1 MITLSSPPVS
11 LSYVSSGLFVAH
23 DEWIHA
29 DRVIDSWELI
39 YMLNGAVYMR
49 QADVSYTLE
58 KGDLLLL
65 RPGVPHG
72 GVQISPPGVSFYWVH
87 FLVSDAA
94 AMARFP
100 THMAFADGYRFTPL
114 FKQLLHIAGA
124 PSPYPFH
131 AADLAVGLILAQ
143 AAASSADDMPQAAL
157 LKDCAEWI
165 RINSDRRITVA
176 MAAERFGYHPDHL
189 SALFQKWRG
198 TPLKQYIDE
207 QRLQYI
213 RNLLLTSN
221 YSIKQLA
228 AYLGWENE
236 NQFTHYFKYHEKMSP
251 TQYRSLYVNTH
262 LNKR

>member
-72 GVQISPPGVSFYWVH
+72 GVQSSP
-87 FLVSDAA
+87 
-94 AMARFP
+94 
-100 THMAFADGYRFTPL
+100 
-114 FKQLLHIAGA
+114 
-124 PSPYPFH
+124 
-131 AADLAVGLILAQ
+131 
-143 AAASSADDMPQAAL
+143 
-157 LKDCAEWI
+157 
-165 RINSDRRITVA
+165 
-176 MAAERFGYHPDHL
+176 
-189 SALFQKWRG
+189 
-198 TPLKQYIDE
+198 
-207 QRLQYI
+207 
-213 RNLLLTSN
+213 LLTSN

>member
-1 MITLSSPPVS
+1 M
-11 LSYVSSGLFVAH
+11 LF
-23 DEWIHA
+23 
-29 DRVIDSWELI
+29 RS
-39 YMLNGAVYMR
+39 
-49 QADVSYTLE
+49 
-58 KGDLLLL
+58 
-65 RPGVPHG
+65 
-72 GVQISPPGVSFYWVH
+72 
-87 FLVSDAA
+87 
-94 AMARFP
+94 
-100 THMAFADGYRFTPL
+100 
-114 FKQLLHIAGA
+114 
-124 PSPYPFH
+124 PFH

>member
-72 GVQISPPGVSFYWVH
+72 GVQSSPPGVSFYWVH

-176 MAAERFGYHPDHL
+176 MAPQRSVSKMAGHPPETIHRRAA
-189 SALFQKWRG
+189 SAIYPEPAADLQLQHQAARRLPGLGKRKPIH
-198 TPLKQYIDE
+198 PL
-207 QRLQYI
+207 L
-213 RNLLLTSN
+213 
-221 YSIKQLA
+221 
-228 AYLGWENE
+228 
-236 NQFTHYFKYHEKMSP
+236 
-251 TQYRSLYVNTH
+251 
-262 LNKR
+262 